1 MILNRKYLSIY
12 FMLIFSVL
20 VSSQELKKDSINLNK
35 LEEVVVTGQYNPQ
48 SIKKSVHNV
57 IVINREQIENQAA
70 NNLADILNFNLNLT
84 LKQTHKYI

>member
-1 MILNRKYLSIY
+1 MILNSKYLSIY

-70 NNLADILNFNLNLT
+70 NNLAGVLNFNLNLR